1 MLPGGSETSTLV
13 LGGRV
18 VALVALRCLGL
29 ALAPGLARARL
40 AGHAQLRQRQR
51 RRADVHGVLHRA
63 VRLLHQHLAPP
74 AEQRGASGAAPAP

>member
-1 MLPGGSETSTLV
+1 MLPGGSETCTLV

-18 VALVALRCLGL
+18 VALVALRRLRL

-40 AGHAQLRQRQR
+40 AGHAQLRQCQR

-63 VRLLHQHLAPP
+63 VRLLHQHLA
-74 AEQRGASGAAPAP
+74 RGRRRGVKAAPAP